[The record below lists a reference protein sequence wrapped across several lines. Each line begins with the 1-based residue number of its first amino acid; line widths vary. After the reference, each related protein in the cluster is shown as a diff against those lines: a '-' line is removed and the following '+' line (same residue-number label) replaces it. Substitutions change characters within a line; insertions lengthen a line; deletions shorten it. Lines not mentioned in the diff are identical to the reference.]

1 MNHRVLV
8 VDDDPTLLKSLRKV
22 LLLRNYFVDTLDNP
36 LKIDEYLQKNN
47 YDCILLDVKMPGQ
60 SGLEILDKIHEK
72 NVTTPVIMISGYSD
86 VDAAVKSIKAGAYD
100 YIEKPIDPERLFVT
114 LQNAIHK
121 SILFEHK
128 ENLSKELAQ
137 ERQMVVRSPKMR
149 EVFQRMEKVLNI
161 DATVLILGE
170 TGVGKE
176 LIAWALHHKSERQ
189 GKPFIRI
196 NCAAIPSDLLESEL
210 FGHRKG
216 SFTGAVTDKKG
227 KLLEA
232 NGGTIFLDEIG
243 DMELRL
249 QAKMLRVLENR
260 EAQVLGETLPR
271 QIDARFI
278 TASNKNLM
286 QMTKD
291 GKFRED
297 LYHRINVINISIPPL
312 RERLED
318 ILPLAYYFIQ
328 HHCSE
333 YNKQVLSISRQAES
347 ILLKHSWP
355 GNVRELKNIMEK
367 LVILSE
373 KSEIAIDDVLRAIE
387 EIEGKTNTTVDEH
400 DQLPL
405 RSAHDA
411 FEKKY
416 IIQALNRA
424 NWKITETARVLGID
438 RSNLFKK
445 MRKLEIGR
453 N

>member
-1 MNHRVLV
+1 
-8 VDDDPTLLKSLRKV
+8 
-22 LLLRNYFVDTLDNP
+22 
-36 LKIDEYLQKNN
+36 
-47 YDCILLDVKMPGQ
+47 
-60 SGLEILDKIHEK
+60 
-72 NVTTPVIMISGYSD
+72 
-86 VDAAVKSIKAGAYD
+86 
-100 YIEKPIDPERLFVT
+100 
-114 LQNAIHK
+114 
-121 SILFEHK
+121 
-128 ENLSKELAQ
+128 
-137 ERQMVVRSPKMR
+137 
-149 EVFQRMEKVLNI
+149 
-161 DATVLILGE
+161 
-170 TGVGKE
+170 
-176 LIAWALHHKSERQ
+176 
-189 GKPFIRI
+189 
-196 NCAAIPSDLLESEL
+196 
-210 FGHRKG
+210 
-216 SFTGAVTDKKG
+216 
-227 KLLEA
+227 
-232 NGGTIFLDEIG
+232 
-243 DMELRL
+243 
-249 QAKMLRVLENR
+249 
-260 EAQVLGETLPR
+260 
-271 QIDARFI
+271 
-278 TASNKNLM
+278 
-286 QMTKD
+286 MTKD
-291 GKFRED
+291 EKFRED

-373 KSEIAIDDVLRAIE
+373 KSEIAIDDVLCAIE

>member
-114 LQNAIHK
+114 LKNAIHK

-373 KSEIAIDDVLRAIE
+373 KSEIAIDDVLCAIE

>member
-114 LQNAIHK
+114 LKNAIHK